1 MYHTFV
7 FQALTGVYLITFF
20 GGYDLWKF
28 SILGFPSSELFE
40 AVMHGKFFKHF
51 QGSLRLEKYLNFE
64 GLLQESLKVNL
75 P

>member
-1 MYHTFV
+1 MYHNFV

-40 AVMHGKFFKHF
+40 AVMHGKFFKHIAIM
-51 QGSLRLEKYLNFE
+51 SINVL
-64 GLLQESLKVNL
+64 S
-75 P
+75 